1 MSRRWEKISLA
12 FRVKNILPAPLCVV
26 SLGHDDPIEIDAYFS
41 VHS

>member
-1 MSRRWEKISLA
+1 MSRRWGKISLA
-12 FRVKNILPAPLCVV
+12 FRVKNILAPLCVV